1 MRKAADICKTFSK
14 INEIEYS
21 SQPIERFGLTP
32 ASLKMKFSI
41 GLRILSMRLGA
52 RAKTRVTY
60 GAKRR
65 PIAIT
70 KARIRIMTDVCMA
83 SINLI

>member
-1 MRKAADICKTFSK
+1 
-14 INEIEYS
+14 
-21 SQPIERFGLTP
+21 
-32 ASLKMKFSI
+32 
-41 GLRILSMRLGA
+41 MRLGA

-83 SINLI
+83 SIKLIQHHDSSRIPSMD